1 MSAAEGGSEARVTGP
16 AASSVAPET
25 GSQRRPGS
33 RPRRT
38 ALWAVLLVGLAFA
51 SVVQN
56 WSDNQSSHYDLI
68 RALDAGRTT
77 IDAGPYR
84 TKDKAYYKGHW
95 YSARA
100 PGLAMYSLPFYE
112 LINAV
117 DAPALARASHALR
130 GEDEMIYFVGLW
142 GSVLP
147 GLAMLL
153 LVWRVAER
161 FEPGY
166 GGPTAVVLGLGTMV
180 LPFST
185 LMFSHVFAATL
196 GFGAFAIMLRER
208 AGPPRPLLLAA
219 AGLLMGY
226 AIASEYP
233 LALVAGVLGLYLL
246 SRPDAL
252 TPRRLATR
260 AGAYVL
266 GGLVGIVPLLLYNH
280 AAFHSWTHLAYSNIP
295 QQHQGFFGISAPSLG
310 VLATLL
316 FDSRGLLTLSPVL
329 AMGAIGTAL
338 LYKRGHRAEALTILG
353 ICICYL
359 VYNSGYYLPFGGG
372 APGPRFL
379 ITMLPF
385 LAFPIALALRR
396 FPGPTLAL
404 AGVSIATTVIATITH
419 PLVGYENETVI
430 WMRLLGKG
438 SFQPTIASAFGLGRG
453 WGAIWPFLLA
463 VGAALLICA
472 RATPRLRLPGRELGA
487 GLLALAAWA
496 LFAALA
502 PTLLGIDHQGLLD
515 IVKAGDHTALNLT
528 LHEGSR
534 YPLRTLAAIAAA
546 CGFLALAAM
555 ALLRRE
561 PDPPPA
567 SRERD
572 RTPAPRAAL
581 SA

>member
-1 MSAAEGGSEARVTGP
+1 MTAAEGGSATRTG
-16 AASSVAPET
+16 V
-25 GSQRRPGS
+25 RR
-33 RPRRT
+33 RRT

-51 SVVQN
+51 SVIQN

-84 TKDKAYYKGHW
+84 TKDRAYYNGHF

-112 LINAV
+112 LLHAV
-117 DAPALARASHALR
+117 DAPALVRASRALR

-147 GLAMLL
+147 GLVMLL

-185 LMFSHVFAATL
+185 LLFSHVLAATL
-196 GFGAFAIMLRER
+196 GFAAFAIMMRER
-208 AGPPRPLLLAA
+208 AGPPRPALLAA

-226 AIASEYP
+226 AITSEYP
-233 LALVAGVLGLYLL
+233 LALVAVVLGLYAL
-246 SRPDAL
+246 SRPGAL
-252 TPRRLATR
+252 APRLLATR

-266 GGLVGIVPLLLYNH
+266 GGVVGIVPLLLYNH

-295 QQHQGFFGISAPSLG
+295 QQQKGFFGISAPSLS
-310 VLATLL
+310 VLGTLL

-329 AMGAIGTAL
+329 AMGAVGTVL
-338 LYKRGHRAEALTILG
+338 LYRRGHRAEALTIAG
-353 ICICYL
+353 ICAFYL
-359 VYNSGYYLPFGGG
+359 GYNSGYYLPFGGG
-372 APGPRFL
+372 SPGPRFL

-385 LAFPIALALRR
+385 LAVPLAIAFKR
-396 FPGPTLAL
+396 FPGPTIAL
-404 AGVSIATTVIATITH
+404 AAVSVVTTVTATITH
-419 PLVGYENETVI
+419 PLVGYETEVVI
-430 WMRLLGKG
+430 WERLLGKG
-438 SFQPTIASAFGLGRG
+438 SFQPTIASAFGLGRR
-453 WGAIWPFLLA
+453 WGAIWPFFLA
-463 VGAALLICA
+463 A
-472 RATPRLRLPGRELGA
+472 GA
-487 GLLALAAWA
+487 GLTLAVRAMPRVRLSSRSVAAGVLALLAWA

-502 PTLLGIDHQGLLD
+502 PTVLGIDHRGLLS
-515 IVKAGDHTALNLT
+515 IVKAGDLTAL
-528 LHEGSR
+528 HKGFGD
-534 YPLRTLAAIAAA
+534 YPLRTLAPIAAA
-546 CGFLALAAM
+546 CGFLALSAI
-555 ALLRRE
+555 ALLQRE
-561 PDPPPA
+561 PDPPPP
-567 SRERD
+567 SPQGRGREP
-572 RTPAPRAAL
+572 TSRAAL

>member
-1 MSAAEGGSEARVTGP
+1 MSTPDSGSATGTDAP
-16 AASSVAPET
+16 SVASATRRE
-25 GSQRRPGS
+25 GSDGDASVRR
-33 RPRRT
+33 RRT
-38 ALWAVLLVGLAFA
+38 ALCAVLLVGLAFA
-51 SVVQN
+51 TVIQN

-77 IDAGPYR
+77 IDAGPYP
-84 TKDKAYYKGHW
+84 TKDKAYYKGHF

-100 PGLAMYSLPFYE
+100 PGLAIYSLPFYE

-117 DAPALARASHALR
+117 DAPALARSSQALR

-147 GLAMLL
+147 GLVMLL

-166 GGPTAVVLGLGTMV
+166 GGPAAVVLGLGTMV

-196 GFGAFAIMLRER
+196 GFAAFATMVRER
-208 AGPPRPLLLAA
+208 TGPPRPLLLAA
-219 AGLLMGY
+219 AGLMVGY

-233 LALVAGVLGLYLL
+233 LALVAVALGLYLL
-246 SRPDAL
+246 SRPGAL
-252 TPRRLATR
+252 APRLLATR

-266 GGLVGIVPLLLYNH
+266 GGLAGLVPLLLYNH

-295 QQHQGFFGISAPSLG
+295 QQHKGFFGISAPSLR

-329 AMGAIGTAL
+329 LMGAIGTAL
-338 LYKRGHRAEALTILG
+338 LYKRRKRAEALTIGG
-353 ICICYL
+353 ICVSYL
-359 VYNSGYYLPFGGG
+359 IYNSGYYLPFGGG
-372 APGPRFL
+372 SPGPRFV

-404 AGVSIATTVIATITH
+404 AAVSIATTVTATVTH

-438 SFQPTIASAFGLGRG
+438 SFQPTIASAFGLGRS

-463 VGAALLICA
+463 AGAAILIAA
-472 RATPRLRLPGRELGA
+472 RATPRLRLPARELGA

-502 PTLLGIDHQGLLD
+502 PTLLGIDHQGLES
-515 IVKAGDHTALNLT
+515 IVKAGDHTALNLS
-528 LHEGSR
+528 LHDGSR
-534 YPLRTLAAIAAA
+534 YPLRTLAPVAA
-546 CGFLALAAM
+546 GVGLIALAAM
-555 ALLRRE
+555 RLLRNKPGRQ
-561 PDPPPA
+561 PPA
-567 SRERD
+567 ESPEAPTAARS
-572 RTPAPRAAL
+572 PAAA
-581 SA
+581 

>member
-1 MSAAEGGSEARVTGP
+1 MSAAERGSSTHVAGARDPSAAPPTGADRGP
-16 AASSVAPET
+16 GV
-25 GSQRRPGS
+25 RR
-33 RPRRT
+33 RRT

-51 SVVQN
+51 SVIQN
-56 WSDNQSSHYDLI
+56 WSDNQSSHYDLV

-84 TKDKAYYKGHW
+84 TKDKAYYRGHW

-117 DAPALARASHALR
+117 DAPALARDSQALR

-147 GLAMLL
+147 GLVMLL

-161 FEPGY
+161 LEPGY
-166 GGPTAVVLGLGTMV
+166 GGPAAVVLGLGTMV

-185 LMFSHVFAATL
+185 LLFSHVLAATL
-196 GFGAFAIMLRER
+196 GFAAFAIMMRER

-219 AGLLMGY
+219 AGLAMGY

-233 LALVAGVLGLYLL
+233 LALAAVVLGLYLL

-252 TPRRLATR
+252 APRLLATR
-260 AGAYVL
+260 AGAYLL
-266 GGLVGIVPLLLYNH
+266 GGVAGIVPLLLYNH
-280 AAFHSWTHLAYSNIP
+280 AAFNSWTHLAYSNIP
-295 QQHQGFFGISAPSLG
+295 QQQRGFFGISAPSLS
-310 VLATLL
+310 VLGTLL

-329 AMGAIGTAL
+329 AMGAVGTVL
-338 LYKRGHRAEALTILG
+338 LYRRGHRAEALTIAA
-353 ICICYL
+353 ICVCYL
-359 VYNSGYYLPFGGG
+359 GYNSGYYLPFGGG
-372 APGPRFL
+372 SPGPRFL

-385 LAFPIALALRR
+385 LAVQLAIAFRR

-404 AGVSIATTVIATITH
+404 AAVSVVTTVTAAITH
-419 PLVGYENETVI
+419 PLVGYETETVI
-430 WMRLLGKG
+430 WTRLFGKG

-453 WGAIWPFLLA
+453 WGAIWPFFLA
-463 VGAALLICA
+463 A
-472 RATPRLRLPGRELGA
+472 GA
-487 GLLALAAWA
+487 GLVLAVRAMPRVRLSPETLLAGVLALLAWA

-502 PTLLGIDHQGLLD
+502 PTLLGIDHRGLLS
-515 IVKAGDHTALNLT
+515 IVKAGDHLAL
-528 LHEGSR
+528 HKGFGD
-534 YPLRTLAAIAAA
+534 YPLRTLAPLAAA
-546 CGFLALAAM
+546 FGFVALGAM
-555 ALLRRE
+555 ALLRHEAE
-561 PDPPPA
+561 P
-567 SRERD
+567 
-572 RTPAPRAAL
+572 PRAPPDRDGAPAARQAL